1 MVVVD
6 THTHVLTNWFEPV
19 ETLLYH
25 MDANHVEQA
34 VLIQDQPQTDN
45 DYLFHCVRQYPGR
58 FAPVVVVDLSVGG
71 GVAQLERETER
82 GASGIRLRTTSRSA
96 GGDPLAIWRAANRL
110 RLLISCSGRLHQYV
124 DVVEHLGTGQ
134 LRTARPCPL
143 NSGRK
148 RTVTWHGFRTYR
160 RRSSSTAWVSSARGL
175 AAGTTVSIRGAGQS
189 RAEPSAG
196 IVRARAHDVG
206 QRFSPG
212 LRSRRYRNA
221 LARSRELFAG
231 LNPAAVPLL
240 FGDAAARI
248 FAVR

>member
-1 MVVVD
+1 VVVD

-19 ETLLYH
+19 ETLVYH

-82 GASGIRLRTTSRSA
+82 GASGIRLRTTSPSA
-96 GGDPLAIWRAANRL
+96 GGDPLAIWRAANWL

-124 DVVEHLGTGQ
+124 DRAFSEMLAVIEETTVVVEHLGTGQ

-143 NSGRK
+143 NSGRR
-148 RTVTWHGFRTYR
+148 RTVTWHGFRTC
-160 RRSSSTAWVSSARGL
+160 RSSSTAWVSSARAL
-175 AAGTTVSIRGAGQS
+175 CR
-189 RAEPSAG
+189 R
-196 IVRARAHDVG
+196 DN
-206 QRFSPG
+206 RFHS
-212 LRSRRYRNA
+212 RSR
-221 LARSRELFAG
+221 SI
-231 LNPAAVPLL
+231 PH
-240 FGDAAARI
+240 
-248 FAVR
+248 